1 VAAEAGVAEKQN
13 LVPLEVAVSLDRT
26 SRIGQVAAFA
36 ALALVA
42 SACTGTTSA
51 ADHTPAP
58 SHRTRPA
65 TTGPAG
71 TSTTPTPQPPAS
83 SPAAPTTA
91 QPSATP
97 ATDPCVTEQLSVS
110 LKPGGVAA
118 GSTYQR
124 LVFTNTGGATCSLTG
139 FPGVSY
145 VTNRSGNQIGAA
157 AERMGPAHT
166 VSVEPGGSVTAV
178 LQSTDAQNYP
188 QDRCGQTTAGGLRI
202 YPPNQTT
209 ALFVR
214 DRALT
219 CSDSSVNVL
228 HIGSVRAS

>member
-1 VAAEAGVAEKQN
+1 M
-13 LVPLEVAVSLDRT
+13 SLDRT

-110 LKPGGVAA
+110 LNPGGVAA

-124 LVFTNTGGATCSLTG
+124 LVFTNTGNADCSLTG

-145 VTNRSGNQIGAA
+145 VTGRDGSQVGAA
-157 AERMGPAHT
+157 AERMGSSRT
-166 VSVEPGGSVTAV
+166 VSLSPGGSAV
-178 LQSTDAQNYP
+178 AVVQSSDARNYP
-188 QDRCGQTTAGGLRI
+188 EDQCRQTPAAGMRV
-202 YPPNQTT
+202 YPPNQT
-209 ALFVR
+209 ASVFVR
-214 DRALT
+214 DRALA
-219 CSDSSVNVL
+219 CADPSVRVL
-228 HIGSVRAS
+228 HVGSVRAG

>member
-1 VAAEAGVAEKQN
+1 MS
-13 LVPLEVAVSLDRT
+13 PDRT
-26 SRIGQVAAFA
+26 CRIGQVAAFA
-36 ALALVA
+36 ALALLA
-42 SACTGTTSA
+42 SACTGTTPA

-58 SHRTRPA
+58 SHRTSPA
-65 TTGPAG
+65 TTSPAG
-71 TSTTPTPQPPAS
+71 TSSTPTPQPPAS
-83 SPAAPTTA
+83 SPAAPSTA
-91 QPSATP
+91 PPSSTP
-97 ATDPCVTEQLSVS
+97 GAAPCATEQLTVS

-124 LVFTNTGGATCSLTG
+124 LVFTNSGNAACSLTG

-145 VTNRSGNQIGAA
+145 VTHQDGSQIGAA
-157 AERMGPAHT
+157 AERMGPTHT

-178 LQSTDAQNYP
+178 LQSSDARNYP

-214 DRALT
+214 DRTLT
-219 CSDSSVNVL
+219 CADSSVNVL
-228 HIGSVRAS
+228 HIGSVRAG